1 MRIRFKKILVVFAL
15 ANLVIVDIALSGE
28 LEPSAKEAVQKT
40 QEMLRDPK
48 ERNKVIGE
56 SERGIQANR
65 EVEVLMGSPQ
75 NTNDVYNLSA
85 EVFAKL
91 AEEANGDPD
100 RMMQLLTMAKENPSL
115 FAEKWTPDQKQ
126 KLKRIADRM
135 PGSALQEKSYPVEI
149 VK

>member
-15 ANLVIVDIALSGE
+15 ANLIIVDMALSGG
-28 LEPSAKEAVQKT
+28 LEPGSRDALQKT
-40 QEMLRDPK
+40 QEMLRDPI

-56 SERGIQANR
+56 SDRAMKVNR
-65 EVEVLMGSPQ
+65 EVEVMMGSSQ
-75 NTNDVYNLSA
+75 NSNEVYDLSA

-100 RMMQLLTMAKENPSL
+100 RMMQLLTMANQNPSL
-115 FAEKWTPDQKQ
+115 FAEKWSPDQKQ
-126 KLKRIADRM
+126 KLKRIAERM
-135 PGSALQEKSYPVEI
+135 PASARQEKSYPVEI